1 MSKTP
6 IDFED
11 ILDPVNYRLH
21 GSTLWLPLVDAM
33 LGLLFPLIAGI
44 FFMPVGLLLFAVVGF
59 GCLSAVYHAIRYLT
73 VRYRITHS
81 ELVLHSGIIHRRERR
96 IPFDRVQE
104 TQIHQRLLY
113 RLLGLAKLEVTTAG
127 SDLKE
132 ANLHVIT
139 KHRAEFV
146 KAAIDGGERSFE
158 SGESQ
163 AHPTV
168 YSCRLSTGDLLLG
181 GLTSTLVAGIGA
193 VVATILYFQLFVG
206 VGTHWMG
213 KVEREVEAK
222 ISQRTPVDVPKAWE
236 EWESHVPDLGPL
248 NFAVDF
254 YFAETLP
261 KGLTLAVLGL
271 IGSVAVYVVRFHGFC
286 LTLQEDVLRTT
297 FGLLTRRQTSL
308 SRDRIQTLKLEESL
322 LRRPF
327 GLVSVRVD
335 SAGDRQEIGEAKN
348 RDVMLPVAKKAV
360 AFEVAREAMP
370 GLTEL
375 EPAWQ
380 RISALAVLRG
390 SKKGWAIVLLAMS
403 QTHLVAGWYWL
414 AWLPALPF
422 VYFLNLQWYRNTGF
436 LLSSK
441 HFLSRRGW
449 LNRSTTC
456 LPVKNIQN
464 VTIMQSYFDRRLG
477 LATLSIDTAGQSNT
491 GGGPVIRH
499 LPITEA
505 TDLQQTLASRAAA
518 CEFNW

>member
-6 IDFED
+6 IDFT
-11 ILDPVNYRLH
+11 PVNYRLH

-33 LGLLFPLIAGI
+33 VGLLFPLIAGI
-44 FFMPVGLLLFAVVGF
+44 FFMPVGLLLFVAAGF
-59 GCLSAVYHAIRYLT
+59 GCVNAVYHALRYFT
-73 VRYRITHS
+73 FRYRITHS
-81 ELVLHSGIIHRRERR
+81 ELVLHSGLIHRRERR

-113 RLLGLAKLEVTTAG
+113 RLLGLAKLEITTAG

-132 ANLHVIT
+132 ANLNVIA
-139 KHRAEFV
+139 KHRAETV
-146 KAAIDGGERSFE
+146 KAAIDGGEQSFE
-158 SGESQ
+158 SAESQ
-163 AHPTV
+163 AHPAE
-168 YSCRLSTGDLLLG
+168 YCCRLSTGDLLLG

-206 VGTHWMG
+206 LGSNWMG

-222 ISQRTPVDVPKAWE
+222 INQRAPVAVPKAWE
-236 EWESHVPDLGPL
+236 EWESGVPDWGPL

-254 YFAETLP
+254 YFSETLP
-261 KGLTLAVLGL
+261 KSLSLAVLGL
-271 IGSVAVYVVRFHGFC
+271 IGSVVVYIVRYHGFR

-335 SAGDRQEIGEAKN
+335 SAGDRQQIDEAKN

-360 AFEVAREAMP
+360 AFEVARKAMP

-375 EPAWQ
+375 EPDWR
-380 RISALAVLRG
+380 RISTLAVLRG
-390 SKKGWAIVLLAMS
+390 SKKGWAIVLLVML

-422 VYFLNLQWYRNTGF
+422 VYYLNLQWYRNTGF
-436 LLSSK
+436 LLSSE

-456 LPVKNIQN
+456 LPINNIQN
-464 VTIMQSYFDRRLG
+464 VTMTQNYFDRRLN
-477 LATLSIDTAGQSNT
+477 LATLSVDTAGQSNT

-499 LPITEA
+499 LPIAEA
-505 TDLQQTLASRAAA
+505 ADLQQTLAGSAAA
-518 CEFNW
+518 REFRV